1 LFKTLRQNFRI
12 EKAHQICETELGL
25 SARKIMKMMPPEAT
39 REIQAMM
46 REAQDRG
53 AGEHDIAVLLV
64 TPHLW
69 ALDSDARRLIAAQVY
84 AWSET
89 GRIALG
95 TYEHFLE
102 TVNETQS
109 SAGPGENV
117 SSHEPTLSAQ
127 HWRAVEVATGVL
139 STQAVL
145 GAPTQGDF
153 LLPFSLGYVFGVVDG
168 VLQRTALDGDADA
181 MTAISAVFGKLVGHR
196 PNEGPEAY
204 GRALRLHLD
213 EDADFL
219 RGQILGGRE
228 LFDLAAGR
236 STAMTGWARYLHE
249 RRGRV

>member
-168 VLQRTALDGDADA
+168 VL
-181 MTAISAVFGKLVGHR
+181 
-196 PNEGPEAY
+196 
-204 GRALRLHLD
+204 RLHLD